1 MKSKVAMLISVATLA
16 LSAIAPNA
24 MASSKAR
31 PSARGPVAVSQSAKA
46 ASAITMSR
54 NAISKSA
61 SSITVSKTAI
71 SKSASAITK
80 SASSHAVPGPDA
92 VGTSAKS
99 N

>member
-1 MKSKVAMLISVATLA
+1 
-16 LSAIAPNA
+16 
-24 MASSKAR
+24 
-31 PSARGPVAVSQSAKA
+31 
-46 ASAITMSR
+46 MSR